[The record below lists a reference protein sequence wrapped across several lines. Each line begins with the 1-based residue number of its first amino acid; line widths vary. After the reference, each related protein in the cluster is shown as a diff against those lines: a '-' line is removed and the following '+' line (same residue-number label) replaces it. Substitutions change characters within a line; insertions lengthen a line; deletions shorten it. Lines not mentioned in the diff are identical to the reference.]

1 MGSKIRKVRHFSTE
15 FKKEKV
21 KQIDEGKISVLQ
33 LSRIYEVS
41 TTGVYNWIRKYS
53 KYAGQNEK
61 VVVEKLSESAKT
73 VELLKKVAV
82 LEQLVGQKQVEV
94 EYLKKVIE
102 FGSELT
108 ETDIKKKFE
117 SRS

>member
-1 MGSKIRKVRHFSTE
+1 MESKIRKVRHFSTD

-21 KQIDEGKISVLQ
+21 HQIDQGKITVLQ
-33 LSRIYEVS
+33 ISRIYDVS
-41 TTGVYNWIRKYS
+41 DTAVYGWLRKFSKYS
-53 KYAGQNEK
+53 GQREK
-61 VVVEKLSESAKT
+61 VVVEKLSEGAKT
-73 VELLKKVAV
+73 IELLKKVAE